1 MGFGIVLPLLPFYA
15 SEFQASAVTIGL
27 LYSVY
32 SLAQLVFSP
41 FWGSLSDRFGR
52 RPIMLLS
59 TLGSALSYVLFA
71 LSHSLALLL
80 VSRVLEEMVGGN
92 ISTAQAYVA
101 DVTAHEERTK
111 GMGLIGAAFGIGF
124 VIGPAISAVLIHSS
138 VADFFHMGQNKY
150 AVPGFFAAFLS
161 TVSFFLVLT
170 RLPETVKL
178 SQSSDA
184 ERIVRAGIFTR
195 KFWRSLSK
203 KNKDSVL
210 TALLISLLLISVGH
224 SALYSAFPLFCSRQ
238 LGLTTENVGILFAIM
253 GLIAVFIQGGLIR
266 MLEKTFG
273 ERKLFVAGS
282 LLMALGLA
290 LIPLARNI
298 QTLSLYLAVLAVG
311 GSLNGPT
318 LNSLI
323 SKHSQPSGIGAL
335 MGTAQGL
342 SALGR
347 VIGPTWG
354 GILFGI
360 GFRLPFMITALVVF
374 TTVWVGLSLRD

>member
-1 MGFGIVLPLLPFYA
+1 
-15 SEFQASAVTIGL
+15 
-27 LYSVY
+27 
-32 SLAQLVFSP
+32 
-41 FWGSLSDRFGR
+41 
-52 RPIMLLS
+52 
-59 TLGSALSYVLFA
+59 
-71 LSHSLALLL
+71 
-80 VSRVLEEMVGGN
+80 
-92 ISTAQAYVA
+92 
-101 DVTAHEERTK
+101 
-111 GMGLIGAAFGIGF
+111 
-124 VIGPAISAVLIHSS
+124 
-138 VADFFHMGQNKY
+138 MGQNKY